1 MPDFEQK
8 RTPEIV
14 LHRPRSVNL
23 ADAESPDACE
33 LLIAEL
39 EARRVRL
46 EKLLHSVWLEA
57 DRVAARRVPVRPR
70 ARCSNVHTKRTA

>member
-1 MPDFEQK
+1 VPDFESK
-8 RTPEIV
+8 GASKV
-14 LHRPRSVNL
+14 ALHRPRSAKV
-23 ADAESPDACE
+23 ADAESPDACD

-57 DRVAARRVPVRPR
+57 DRVAAWPNVRCR
-70 ARCSNVHTKRTA
+70 NSRTKRTA

>member
-23 ADAESPDACE
+23 ADAESSDACE

-57 DRVAARRVPVRPR
+57 DRVAAWPHGRCRN
-70 ARCSNVHTKRTA
+70 ARTKRTA